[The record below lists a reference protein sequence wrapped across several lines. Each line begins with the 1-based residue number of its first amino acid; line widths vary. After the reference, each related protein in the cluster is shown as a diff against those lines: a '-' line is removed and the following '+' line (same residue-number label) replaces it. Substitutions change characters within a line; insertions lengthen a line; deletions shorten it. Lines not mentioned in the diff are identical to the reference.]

1 MTPAQEVAKIADV
14 PLEIEVELDR
24 VELKI
29 GALLDLD
36 VDSIL
41 EMPRSAGENLDIYIG
56 GKLVGFGE
64 IVIIE
69 NTMGI
74 RITDFKSE
82 DYRRMELLQQLA
94 AVALVLALLG
104 AAFWLLQRNRL

>member
-1 MTPAQEVAKIADV
+1 MTAAQEIAQIADV

-24 VELKI
+24 VDMRI
-29 GALLDLD
+29 GSLLDLD
-36 VDSIL
+36 IDSIL

-56 GKLVGFGE
+56 GRLVGFGE

-69 NTMGI
+69 NSMGI

-82 DYRRMELLQQLA
+82 D
-94 AVALVLALLG
+94 
-104 AAFWLLQRNRL
+104 

>member
-1 MTPAQEVAKIADV
+1 MTAGQEISKIADV
-14 PLEIEVELDR
+14 PIEIEVELDR

-36 VDSIL
+36 VDSVL

-56 GKLVGFGE
+56 GRLVGFGE

-74 RITDFKSE
+74 RITDF
-82 DYRRMELLQQLA
+82 
-94 AVALVLALLG
+94 
-104 AAFWLLQRNRL
+104 RNEE

>member
-1 MTPAQEVAKIADV
+1 MTAAQEVAMIADV
-14 PLEIEVELDR
+14 PIEIEVELDR

-56 GKLVGFGE
+56 GRLVAFGE

-82 DYRRMELLQQLA
+82 D
-94 AVALVLALLG
+94 
-104 AAFWLLQRNRL
+104 

>member
-29 GALLDLD
+29 SALLDLD

-56 GKLVGFGE
+56 GRLVGFGE

-82 DYRRMELLQQLA
+82 D
-94 AVALVLALLG
+94 
-104 AAFWLLQRNRL
+104 

>member
-1 MTPAQEVAKIADV
+1 MSPSQQVATIAEI
-14 PLEIEVELDR
+14 PLELEVELDR
-24 VELKI
+24 VEI
-29 GALLDLD
+29 TISTLLDLD
-36 VDSIL
+36 VDSII

-56 GKLVGFGE
+56 GSLVAFGE

-82 DYRRMELLQQLA
+82 D
-94 AVALVLALLG
+94 
-104 AAFWLLQRNRL
+104 

>member
-1 MTPAQEVAKIADV
+1 MSPAQEIAKLADV

-24 VELKI
+24 VELKV

-82 DYRRMELLQQLA
+82 D
-94 AVALVLALLG
+94 
-104 AAFWLLQRNRL
+104 

>member
-1 MTPAQEVAKIADV
+1 MTAGQEVAKIADV
-14 PLEIEVELDR
+14 PIEIEVELDR

-56 GKLVGFGE
+56 GRLVGFGE

-82 DYRRMELLQQLA
+82 D
-94 AVALVLALLG
+94 
-104 AAFWLLQRNRL
+104 

>member
-1 MTPAQEVAKIADV
+1 MTAAQQAAKIADV

-24 VELKI
+24 VPMMI

-36 VDSIL
+36 VDSII

-56 GKLVGFGE
+56 GILVAFGE
-64 IVIIE
+64 LVIIE
-69 NTMGI
+69 STMGI

-82 DYRRMELLQQLA
+82 D
-94 AVALVLALLG
+94 
-104 AAFWLLQRNRL
+104 

>member
-1 MTPAQEVAKIADV
+1 MTTAQKVTQIADV

-24 VELKI
+24 VPMRI

-36 VDSIL
+36 VDSII

-56 GKLVGFGE
+56 GKLCAFGE
-64 IVIIE
+64 LVIIE

-82 DYRRMELLQQLA
+82 D
-94 AVALVLALLG
+94 
-104 AAFWLLQRNRL
+104 

>member
-1 MTPAQEVAKIADV
+1 MTAAQEISKIADV
-14 PLEIEVELDR
+14 PIEIEVELDR

-36 VDSIL
+36 VDSVL

-74 RITDFKSE
+74 RITDFRSE
-82 DYRRMELLQQLA
+82 E
-94 AVALVLALLG
+94 
-104 AAFWLLQRNRL
+104 

>member
-1 MTPAQEVAKIADV
+1 MTAAQEVAKIAEV

-24 VELKI
+24 VEMKI

-36 VDSIL
+36 IDSIL

-56 GKLVGFGE
+56 GRLIGYGE

-69 NTMGI
+69 NTMGV

-82 DYRRMELLQQLA
+82 E
-94 AVALVLALLG
+94 
-104 AAFWLLQRNRL
+104 

>member
-1 MTPAQEVAKIADV
+1 MTPLQEIAKIADV
-14 PLEIEVELDR
+14 PIDVEVELDR
-24 VELKI
+24 VELTI

-36 VDSIL
+36 IDSVI

-56 GKLVGFGE
+56 AALVAFGE

-74 RITDFKSE
+74 RITDFRVE
-82 DYRRMELLQQLA
+82 D
-94 AVALVLALLG
+94 
-104 AAFWLLQRNRL
+104 

>member
-1 MTPAQEVAKIADV
+1 MTPAQEIAQIADV

-56 GKLVGFGE
+56 GRLVGFGE

-74 RITDFKSE
+74 RITDFKNE
-82 DYRRMELLQQLA
+82 D
-94 AVALVLALLG
+94 
-104 AAFWLLQRNRL
+104 

>member
-1 MTPAQEVAKIADV
+1 MTPSQEVARIADV

-24 VELKI
+24 VEMPI

-41 EMPRSAGENLDIYIG
+41 EMPRSAGENLDIYVG

-64 IVIIE
+64 LVIIE

-74 RITDFKSE
+74 RITDFKIM
-82 DYRRMELLQQLA
+82 D
-94 AVALVLALLG
+94 
-104 AAFWLLQRNRL
+104 

>member
-1 MTPAQEVAKIADV
+1 MTPSQEISKIADV

-24 VELKI
+24 VEMKI
-29 GALLDLD
+29 SALLDLD

-82 DYRRMELLQQLA
+82 D
-94 AVALVLALLG
+94 
-104 AAFWLLQRNRL
+104 

>member
-1 MTPAQEVAKIADV
+1 MTAAEEVANLADV

-24 VELKI
+24 VELRI

-36 VDSIL
+36 IDSIL

-74 RITDFKSE
+74 RITDFKNE
-82 DYRRMELLQQLA
+82 D
-94 AVALVLALLG
+94 
-104 AAFWLLQRNRL
+104 

>member
-1 MTPAQEVAKIADV
+1 MSPSQEVAKIADV

-29 GALLDLD
+29 RALLDLD

-56 GKLVGFGE
+56 GRLVAFGE

-69 NTMGI
+69 NSMGI

-82 DYRRMELLQQLA
+82 D
-94 AVALVLALLG
+94 
-104 AAFWLLQRNRL
+104 

>member
-1 MTPAQEVAKIADV
+1 MTAAQEVAKIVDV

-24 VELKI
+24 VDLMI
-29 GALLDLD
+29 GNLLDLD
-36 VDSIL
+36 VDSVL

-82 DYRRMELLQQLA
+82 D
-94 AVALVLALLG
+94 
-104 AAFWLLQRNRL
+104 

>member
-1 MTPAQEVAKIADV
+1 MTAAQEIAKIADV

-56 GKLVGFGE
+56 GRLVGFGE

-82 DYRRMELLQQLA
+82 D
-94 AVALVLALLG
+94 
-104 AAFWLLQRNRL
+104 

>member
-1 MTPAQEVAKIADV
+1 MTPAQEIAKVADV
-14 PLEIEVELDR
+14 PLDIEVELDR

-82 DYRRMELLQQLA
+82 D
-94 AVALVLALLG
+94 
-104 AAFWLLQRNRL
+104 

>member
-1 MTPAQEVAKIADV
+1 MPMTAAEEVANIADV

-24 VELKI
+24 VEMKI
-29 GALLDLD
+29 GTLLDLD
-36 VDSIL
+36 VDSLL

-74 RITDFKSE
+74 RITDFRNE
-82 DYRRMELLQQLA
+82 D
-94 AVALVLALLG
+94 
-104 AAFWLLQRNRL
+104 

>member
-1 MTPAQEVAKIADV
+1 MTPGQEIAKIADI

-82 DYRRMELLQQLA
+82 D
-94 AVALVLALLG
+94 
-104 AAFWLLQRNRL
+104 

>member
-1 MTPAQEVAKIADV
+1 MTPLKEVGKLADV

-82 DYRRMELLQQLA
+82 D
-94 AVALVLALLG
+94 
-104 AAFWLLQRNRL
+104 

>member
-1 MTPAQEVAKIADV
+1 MSPSQEVAKLANV

-24 VELKI
+24 VELMV
-29 GALLDLD
+29 GALLDFD

-82 DYRRMELLQQLA
+82 D
-94 AVALVLALLG
+94 
-104 AAFWLLQRNRL
+104 

>member
-24 VELKI
+24 VEMKI

-36 VDSIL
+36 IDSIL

-56 GKLVGFGE
+56 GRLVGFGE

-74 RITDFKSE
+74 RITDFRSDE
-82 DYRRMELLQQLA
+82 
-94 AVALVLALLG
+94 
-104 AAFWLLQRNRL
+104 